1 MDPIHRHCGD
11 LCSTQDQHRI
21 HTGSTQREHVKHK
34 TKLRSILSIGSSL
47 ADTLS
52 FVKVVSLSNSG
63 SSTAY
68 PFWRTAWQTLQVYTG
83 LLRACTNQIWPSTK
97 NPLATPATLS
107 TLFSLALHVYLQ
119 DLSSPTSRPWTQ
131 WIQPNWTLADSTCY
145 KLLLRLPQRP
155 ASPTIWLFYPML
167 HSVLCLS
174 KPGLRWGHVGM
185 ETFHFLHLLEASA
198 QFTLNQEFVKTAHD
212 CTQLRARECACVVSM
227 LVWRKSNFR
236 LRSTGALHKIQHLCG
251 QLKSQGPD
259 VGSKQETAPN
269 WNQWIVPRN
278 IQMKHYCEI
287 LRNTW
292 NTINLLSKLRAQTG
306 LEIPVAD
313 RTILSRLL
321 GWSIYAVQPSQ
332 ATNRRKTWQD
342 CPWRRWG
349 LFEDPQSTS
358 ADQTCSSALWCSG
371 VKKLHTVCCIG
382 YVSAPV

>member
-1 MDPIHRHCGD
+1 LASRSKVFLTFMSLSWPCVISDFAFSIRSDAFHFHQVPQNPRATPTVFVNLEQCWLVSESHCIILFWKSLGNSWQQSPLQYATADLLRTYQGNMMDPIHRHCGD

-119 DLSSPTSRPWTQ
+119 DLSSPTSRPWRQ

-185 ETFHFLHLLEASA
+185 EPSTFFIFWKHLLSLRWTKSLLRQRTTARSCARAS
-198 QFTLNQEFVKTAHD
+198 VH
-212 CTQLRARECACVVSM
+212 
-227 LVWRKSNFR
+227 VWFLCLCDANPIFAF
-236 LRSTGALHKIQHLCG
+236 GAPERYTRYSI
-251 QLKSQGPD
+251 S
-259 VGSKQETAPN
+259 
-269 WNQWIVPRN
+269 
-278 IQMKHYCEI
+278 
-287 LRNTW
+287 
-292 NTINLLSKLRAQTG
+292 
-306 LEIPVAD
+306 VA
-313 RTILSRLL
+313 S
-321 GWSIYAVQPSQ
+321 
-332 ATNRRKTWQD
+332 
-342 CPWRRWG
+342 
-349 LFEDPQSTS
+349 
-358 ADQTCSSALWCSG
+358 
-371 VKKLHTVCCIG
+371 
-382 YVSAPV
+382 